1 MTRKIFI
8 AAFASWVFAAP
19 AFAQDTPKDMKLF
32 LLIGQ
37 SNMAGRGKVEAQDQV
52 ENPNIFM
59 LTKELTWVIA
69 KDPVHFDKPKA
80 AGVGLCSEFAR
91 EVLKADPKSKIGL
104 IPCAMG
110 GSSLDQWQPSK
121 PLYTTAITRAKE
133 AMKNGTLAGILW
145 HQGESDAKPELIAT
159 YPARFETMIT
169 QLRKDLGAENVPV
182 LIGEVIPGFGK
193 HDEVN
198 VALAETAKKTPNAA
212 LVSSADLGKKQLHY
226 DAADYRA
233 LGKRYAEVF
242 LKMGK
247 K

>member
-1 MTRKIFI
+1 MTRKLFI
-8 AAFASWVFAAP
+8 TAMLSLISGAS
-19 AFAQDTPKDMKLF
+19 AFAQEAPKDMKLF

-37 SNMAGRGKVEAQDQV
+37 SNMAGRGKVEPQDQV

-59 LTKELTWVIA
+59 LTKDLKWVLA
-69 KDPVHFDKPKA
+69 KDPVHFDKPA

-91 EVLKADPKSKIGL
+91 DVHKADPKSTIGL
-104 IPCAMG
+104 IPCAVG
-110 GSSLDQWQPSK
+110 GSGLDQWQPSQGFYK
-121 PLYTTAITRAKE
+121 TAVSRAKE

-145 HQGESDAKPELIAT
+145 HQGESDSKPERIAT

-182 LIGEVIPGFGK
+182 LIGEVIPGHGN
-193 HDEVN
+193 HDAVN
-198 VALAETAKKTPNAA
+198 VALAETAKKTSNAA

-226 DAADYRA
+226 DAADYRT

>member
-1 MTRKIFI
+1 MTRKLFI
-8 AAFASWVFAAP
+8 AALVSLVAAAS
-19 AFAQDTPKDMKLF
+19 AFGQEAPKDMKLF

-37 SNMAGRGKVEAQDQV
+37 SNMAGRGKVEEQDKV

-59 LTKELTWVIA
+59 LTKDLKWVVA
-69 KDPVHFDKPKA
+69 KDPVHFDKGA

-91 EVLKADPKSKIGL
+91 DLHKADPASKIGL
-104 IPCAMG
+104 IPCAVG
-110 GSSLDQWQPSK
+110 GTGLDQWQPGK
-121 PLYTTAITRAKE
+121 PLYKTAVARAKE
-133 AMKNGTLAGILW
+133 AMKQGTLAGILW

-193 HDEVN
+193 HDAVN

-212 LVSSADLGKKQLHY
+212 LVSSADLGNKQLHY
-226 DAADYRA
+226 NAADYRT

>member
-1 MTRKIFI
+1 MTCKFLI
-8 AAFASWVFAAP
+8 AAMVSLIVGAS
-19 AFAQDTPKDMKLF
+19 AFAQEAPKDMKLF

-37 SNMAGRGKVEAQDQV
+37 SNMAGRGKVEEQDKI
-52 ENPNIFM
+52 ESPNIFM
-59 LTKELTWVIA
+59 LTKDLKWVVA
-69 KDPVHFDKPKA
+69 KDPVHFDKGA

-91 EVLKADPKSKIGL
+91 DISKADPKSSIGL

-110 GSSLDQWQPSK
+110 GSSLDQWQPGK

-133 AMKNGTLAGILW
+133 ALKQGKLAGILW

-169 QLRKDLGAENVPV
+169 QLRKELGAENVPV
-182 LIGEVIPGFGK
+182 LIGEIIPGHGN
-193 HDEVN
+193 HDAVN
-198 VALAETAKKTPNAA
+198 VALAETAKKTSNAA

-226 DAADYRA
+226 DSADYRA

-247 K
+247 

>member
-1 MTRKIFI
+1 MTRKRFI
-8 AAFASWVFAAP
+8 ISLASLIALTCSHAQEAP
-19 AFAQDTPKDMKLF
+19 KNMKLF

-37 SNMAGRGKVEAQDQV
+37 SNMAGRGKIEEQDKV
-52 ENPNIFM
+52 TNPDIFM
-59 LTKELTWVIA
+59 LTKDLKWVIA
-69 KDPVHFDKPKA
+69 KDPVHFDKGA

-91 EVLKADPKSKIGL
+91 DVFKADPKSPIGL

-110 GSSLDQWQPSK
+110 GSSLDQWQPGK
-121 PLYTTAITRAKE
+121 PLYVTAISRAKE
-133 AMKNGTLAGILW
+133 AMKQGSLAGILW
-145 HQGESDAKPELIAT
+145 HQGESDAKPESIAT

-182 LIGEVIPGFGK
+182 LIGEIIPGHGN
-193 HDEVN
+193 HDAVN
-198 VALAETAKKTPNAA
+198 IALAETAKKTPNAA

-226 DAADYRA
+226 DSADYRA

-242 LKMGK
+242 SKWEK